1 VTETIFDRVRS
12 SAAAVAARSTHV
24 WIDEAAIEPL
34 AARLHL
40 GVQSGDPGQ
49 NPIGDRSAT
58 AAFVMALD
66 AINFGSGYFPH
77 LRKRPGHSGYHTV
90 AAGLRDWVGE
100 VGTVTTGA
108 LAANDVAAWAAV
120 FGQPLDGSPAHELMA
135 LFTAALHD
143 LAAFVDERA
152 DGDFVGIVE
161 EADGSGATLAEMLT
175 TMPFY
180 RDVHEHPAAGTV
192 SFYKRAQ
199 ITVQDLAVAFDG
211 RDLGR
216 FDDLDRLTMFADNL
230 VPHVLRLEGVLTFD
244 RPLRA
249 RIEAVDDISVGSP
262 EEIEIRACGVHAVE
276 LLTEAVRIRRHDA
289 RPDIT
294 PAALDDVLWR
304 LGGGARYK
312 AQPRHRS
319 RCVFY

>member
-1 VTETIFDRVRS
+1 MTETIFDRVRS
-12 SAAAVAARSTHV
+12 SAAAVATVSTHV
-24 WIDEAAIEPL
+24 QIEEDAIDAL
-34 AARLHL
+34 AARLDL
-40 GVQSGDPGQ
+40 DGPSTDPGQ
-49 NPIGDRSAT
+49 DPIGDRAAT
-58 AAFVMALD
+58 AAFVMVLD

-77 LRKRPGHSGYHTV
+77 LRKRPGHSGYHTI
-90 AAGLRDWVGE
+90 AAALREWAAE
-100 VGTVTTGA
+100 MGTITTGA

-120 FGQPLDGSPAHELMA
+120 FDQPLDGSPAQELMT

-143 LAAFVDERA
+143 LAAFVDVRA
-152 DGDFVGIVE
+152 DGDFVGIIE
-161 EADGSGATLAEMLT
+161 EVDGSAAALAEMLT

-199 ITVQDLAVAFDG
+199 ITVQDLAVAFHG

-244 RPLRA
+244 RPLQA
-249 RIEAVDDISVGSP
+249 RIEAVDDIDVGSP

-276 LLTEAVRIRRHDA
+276 LLCEAVQSRRHDP
-289 RPDIT
+289 RPDLT
-294 PAALDDVLWR
+294 PAALDNVLWN
-304 LGGGARYK
+304 LGGEARYK

>member
-1 VTETIFDRVRS
+1 
-12 SAAAVAARSTHV
+12 
-24 WIDEAAIEPL
+24 
-34 AARLHL
+34 
-40 GVQSGDPGQ
+40 
-49 NPIGDRSAT
+49 
-58 AAFVMALD
+58 
-66 AINFGSGYFPH
+66 
-77 LRKRPGHSGYHTV
+77 
-90 AAGLRDWVGE
+90 
-100 VGTVTTGA
+100 
-108 LAANDVAAWAAV
+108 
-120 FGQPLDGSPAHELMA
+120 
-135 LFTAALHD
+135 
-143 LAAFVDERA
+143 
-152 DGDFVGIVE
+152 
-161 EADGSGATLAEMLT
+161 
-175 TMPFY
+175 
-180 RDVHEHPAAGTV
+180 
-192 SFYKRAQ
+192 
-199 ITVQDLAVAFDG
+199 
-211 RDLGR
+211 
-216 FDDLDRLTMFADNL
+216 MFADNL